1 MYQPFI
7 KVFTFSKFEKYTKIF
22 FPKFNQTTITFCYYC
37 YIVTL
42 SNPKYYEGVA
52 NVRILA
58 WYFSSDGLN
67 FCTALVAQPWED
79 HLLYADLSLAIDL
92 LWSAEQ

>member
-1 MYQPFI
+1 MKSI
-7 KVFTFSKFEKYTKIF
+7 AKFF

-42 SNPKYYEGVA
+42 SNPKYYEGVV

-58 WYFSSDGLN
+58 WYFGSDGLN
-67 FCTALVAQPWED
+67 FYTALVAQPWDD

-92 LWSAEQ
+92 LWPAER